1 MQRFMD
7 KDFLLTTQT
16 ARVLDHMY
24 AAKMPIID
32 YHCHLSPAEIAE
44 DKRWSNISEL
54 WLGGDH
60 YKWRAM
66 RSCGIDEACITGN
79 ASDYEKFRAWCRCM
93 PQLIGNPLYHWSH
106 LELRRYFD
114 CDLIINE
121 KNCDAIWRLT
131 AEKLA
136 DPAFSAKGLI
146 TRSRVKLLCTT
157 DDPCDALA
165 DHEKIAADKAFTTR
179 VLPAFRPD
187 KVLALDKPGITA
199 YFARLGDA
207 NGVKITDL
215 ASLEQ
220 ALTVAL
226 DRFAA
231 HGCLTAD
238 HGVNDAVTFVKP
250 DPYHAEQILKTALAS
265 DGRDVSPEQA
275 ALFRAQMMRF
285 LGREYVK
292 RGWVSQIHFG
302 VLRNP
307 NARMFDRLGPDSGFD
322 VIHGGSSIAPL
333 AALLSYL
340 ESEDALPRTVLY
352 SINPAE
358 DAAVAVLCGAFQR
371 GNGSGR
377 PTVTQGSAWWFN
389 DNLDGMRR
397 QMQTLANESA
407 FGHFLG
413 MLTDSRS
420 FLSYPRHEY
429 FRRIL
434 CALIGDWVESGLYPA
449 DMEALAQMVC
459 DICYNNTKDFFGF
472 TIEH

>member
-1 MQRFMD
+1 MQKFMD
-7 KDFLLTTQT
+7 KDFLLTTKT
-16 ARVLDHMY
+16 AQLLYHMY

-66 RSCGIDEACITGN
+66 RSCGIDEACITGD

-121 KNCDAIWRLT
+121 QNCDIIWQLT

-136 DPAFSAKGLI
+136 DPAFSARGLI

-157 DDPCDALA
+157 DDPCDQLEYHAA
-165 DHEKIAADKAFTTR
+165 IAADERFTTK

-187 KVLALDKPGITA
+187 KVLGIDKPGIAA
-199 YFARLGDA
+199 YLARLGEA
-207 NGVKITDL
+207 NGVAVTNL
-215 ASLEQ
+215 STLEQ

-238 HGVNDAVTFVKP
+238 HGINDAITFVKP
-250 DPYHAEQILKTALAS
+250 DPYHAEEALGTALAS
-265 DGRDVSPEQA
+265 DGRDVTAEQA
-275 ALFRAQMMRF
+275 ALFRAQMLRF
-285 LGREYVK
+285 LGKEYVK

-307 NARMFDRLGPDSGFD
+307 NERMFNRLGPDSGFD
-322 VIHGGSSIAPL
+322 VIHGGSSV
-333 AALLSYL
+333 AALGQLLNYL
-340 ESEDALPRTVLY
+340 EREDALPRTVLY

-371 GNGSGR
+371 GNGSGM

-389 DNLDGMRR
+389 DHLDGMRR
-397 QMQTLANESA
+397 QMQALASESA

-434 CALIGDWVESGLYPA
+434 CQLLGDWVESGLYPA

-472 TIEH
+472 KIEN